1 METCMSRSQSRNIA
15 ILSGCI
21 LLLAFL
27 AVTPGARA
35 QNNNGRKILG
45 IMPVFDASGEE
56 YGELFAQNLTAMEFR
71 KLQGAP
77 FDVVLLNPGGL
88 YNPLIPESIVDYA
101 QAANV
106 DTVLVMSF
114 LQTDKP
120 QKGDFTLHVEAK
132 LMDTASGKLGDATS
146 YGFSLPR
153 HDIAV
158 EIANSGLDI
167 AGTGSSTVRAG
178 RNIYSMLGTKS
189 QPFEKQPLGKAA
201 NGIADGVRTFVLSQV
216 PPSTAKAPEIKLGTC
231 TYTVQVKYTSKKAV
245 SKAYDI
251 ILNGEEESLWTKE
264 GVTTLENKPS
274 GPVFIQL
281 SVADA
286 PYRLAVQ
293 HLYQANTMLDC
304 AKPERELYLDIGAGG
319 DALLHWR

>member
-1 METCMSRSQSRNIA
+1 MHRSRRCRARIA
-15 ILSGCI
+15 WCSG
-21 LLLAFL
+21 LLLACLL
-27 AVTPGARA
+27 AASAGRA
-35 QNNNGRKILG
+35 QNNGGRKTLG

-101 QAANV
+101 QSANV

-132 LMDTASGKLGDATS
+132 LMDSASGKLGEATS

-167 AGTGSSTVRAG
+167 AGTASNTVRTG
-178 RNIYSMLGTKS
+178 RNIYSLLGTKN

-201 NGIADGVRTFVLSQV
+201 NNIADGVRTYVLSQV
-216 PPSTAKAPEIKLGTC
+216 PPSTAKVPEVKLGTC
-231 TYTVQVKYTSKKAV
+231 TYSVQVKYTSKKAV

-274 GPVFIQL
+274 GPVFVQL

>member
-1 METCMSRSQSRNIA
+1 MNRFRRIVISYCAAT
-15 ILSGCI
+15 
-21 LLLAFL
+21 LLAVLGL
-27 AVTPGARA
+27 ATGAHP
-35 QNNNGRKILG
+35 QNKGGRQILG

-56 YGELFAQNLTAMEFR
+56 YGELFGQNLAAMEFR

-106 DTVLVMSF
+106 DTVLVMTF

-120 QKGDFTLHVEAK
+120 QKGDFTLHIEAK
-132 LMDTASGKLGDATS
+132 LMDAASGKISDPTT
-146 YGFSLPR
+146 YGFALPR
-153 HDIAV
+153 RDIAL

-167 AGTGSSTVRAG
+167 AGSASRTVSAGRSVYALMGSSKNQA
-178 RNIYSMLGTKS
+178 
-189 QPFEKQPLGKAA
+189 FEKQPLGKAA
-201 NGIADGVRTFVLSQV
+201 LNIADGVRAFVLSQL
-216 PPSTAKAPEIKLGTC
+216 PPSTAKAPEVKLGTC

-274 GPVFIQL
+274 GSVFIQL

-293 HLYQANTMLDC
+293 HLYQANTILDC